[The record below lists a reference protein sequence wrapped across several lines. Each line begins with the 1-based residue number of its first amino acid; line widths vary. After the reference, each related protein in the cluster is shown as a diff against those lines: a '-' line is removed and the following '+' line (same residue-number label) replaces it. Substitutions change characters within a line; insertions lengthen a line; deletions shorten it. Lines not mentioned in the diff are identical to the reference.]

1 MLNSIITQDHDG
13 QELFNAISSFFRSF
27 GIGNVYCRIKIPK
40 VADKNGE
47 SCISK
52 MEKVAGQGDVHDPVE
67 KAAP

>member
-1 MLNSIITQDHDG
+1 MIKSKSNISLINHFSIKCV
-13 QELFNAISSFFRSF
+13 RR
-27 GIGNVYCRIKIPK
+27 VYCSIKIPK

>member
-1 MLNSIITQDHDG
+1 MPNSDAPRKRIKKRELLNKSREEMLSAVTI
-13 QELFNAISSFFRSF
+13 
-27 GIGNVYCRIKIPK
+27 VYCRIKIPK

>member
-1 MLNSIITQDHDG
+1 MKPITITPEALTDLVYVYEAVSTLEQC
-13 QELFNAISSFFRSF
+13 LS
-27 GIGNVYCRIKIPK
+27 VYCRIKIPK